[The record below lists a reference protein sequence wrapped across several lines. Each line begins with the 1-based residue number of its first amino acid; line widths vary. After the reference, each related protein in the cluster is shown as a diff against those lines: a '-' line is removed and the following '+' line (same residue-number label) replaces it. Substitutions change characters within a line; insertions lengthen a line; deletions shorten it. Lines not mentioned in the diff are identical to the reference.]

1 MIVESKR
8 EKLSYY
14 LYLAPAF
21 IVFAVFIFFPCV
33 ISFVL
38 SFFKYSIS
46 SIGNASFKGI
56 FYYELLFTQPIGNFW
71 RALGNTAVYT
81 LLTVVPSMLIGL
93 LLALAINSKLLRAKT
108 VFKAVYYI
116 PYVSSMVAVAL
127 TFKMLFQP
135 GNNGIINQIIMRLGG
150 EPLAFYGESFGAMLI
165 ICLLGI
171 WKNIGYIMVI
181 YLGGLLGISDD
192 IYDAVALDP
201 ITPFMK
207 LRKIILPLLRPTT
220 LFLLVTQTISSFQV
234 FTPANII
241 TGGGPGVATTTLVTL
256 LYNAGF
262 KEGNMGKA
270 SAIAV
275 IIFVILAILTL
286 VQNALVKEND

>member
-8 EKLSYY
+8 EKASYY

-21 IVFAVFIFFPCV
+21 IVFTVFIFFPCV
-33 ISFVL
+33 YSFVL
-38 SFFKYSIS
+38 SLFKYSIS
-46 SIGNASFKGI
+46 SIGNASYKGF

-71 RALGNTAVYT
+71 IAMQNTFVYT
-81 LLTVVPSMLIGL
+81 LCTVIPSMILGL

-108 VFKAVYYI
+108 LFKAVYYI
-116 PYVSSMVAVAL
+116 PYVSSMVAVAI
-127 TFKMLFQP
+127 TFRMLFQP
-135 GNNGIINQIIMRLGG
+135 GSNGIINQILIHFGH
-150 EPLAFYGESFGAMLI
+150 EPLPFYGDNVGAMFI
-165 ICLLGI
+165 IVLLGI
-171 WKNIGYIMVI
+171 WKNVGYIMII

-192 IYDAVALDP
+192 IYDACALDP
-201 ITPFMK
+201 ITPFKK
-207 LRKIILPLLRPTT
+207 LTKIILPLLKPTT

-275 IIFVILAILTL
+275 IMFVILAILTL
-286 VQNALVKEND
+286 IQNALVKEDK